1 MDSERQLARQ
11 SVPTRVILNRPV
23 PLRFPTFAPAAVLA
37 VLSVACGPS
46 GGAPADA
53 AAPVASPPA
62 VAAAPTAP
70 SCEPFS
76 ETAGPLPQVD
86 AKHLTLQYW
95 LEQLGHQYDLD
106 QVLLTPEQ
114 IGTLNAALDVP
125 REAYH
130 SQHDLLAPLDMAEL
144 TKEVGERREWARAK
158 LSAGEYVTAAG
169 APLSPA
175 LFAILDHE
183 PQLQIAEPE
192 LRVTLGDAQIHCA
205 PIAESFYSPS
215 LDLRLD
221 RNACSG
227 LRPQE
232 VVRVVAR
239 WPNGMQ
245 LVEAAYSFGWLRADV
260 PLSPPIPAAL
270 RQAFVR
276 GTSLQVHGGE
286 LLIGEGE
293 NTTRVAEG
301 STLPAAGKRRR
312 VHVATPRGFVLSSTE
327 QAKLL
332 RPTRRGLTRR
342 ALLSEA
348 WRFIGTP
355 YGLGDT
361 DGGRD
366 CSRLVLDVF
375 DSFDLRL
382 PRHSSWQAQA
392 GSFWIDIDGVPEA
405 DRPLLFDAAARKG
418 IVLLHF
424 PGHVMLYLGRNERGV
439 PMVLHALGEYAEPC
453 PSVAGQPGR
462 GERLVRVKNVTV
474 SDLELGRA
482 TSRTALLER
491 VQRITVI
498 GGTPGIELGGVAQL
512 RPVADAKIPADRHC
526 QDSEQSALYVMPE
539 QPNKQQ
545 PLRVVSVVSDDPG
558 PAALTLVDPD
568 GQRIR
573 PPVVRLGG
581 PPFGQVA
588 TVAAPK
594 PGRWK
599 AVLADG
605 QNVLSCQTI
614 TVRKRR
620 PELAEPDGGPIW
632 QPKYRWNIANENL
645 YALFVERLFDH
656 PIAEER
662 VWPSLHPLLRDGE
675 RNILFD
681 YRGLDEDNAIELAP
695 DCADLPYALRSYF
708 AWKMRLPFGYR
719 RCSRGRA
726 GKPPRCD
733 VPGARDNLMS
743 RFELRGK
750 GGQMQPRDDIEAFEL
765 FANTELRS
773 GVHSSSGRTL
783 PDDDLTDFYPVPLT
797 RESLRPGTV
806 FADPYGHFLVLS
818 DWVPQRADG
827 YGLLVAVDAQP
838 DGTVGQRRFWRG
850 SFLFDPNTK
859 SGGAGF
865 KAFRPRLFVEEPY
878 TLPLGA
884 EPEPR
889 PKGGAIEPISAGVLP
904 GPGGVAAVP
913 VPAPPGIDTAAA
925 TPAPVPPLAGAAG
938 ADPGSS
944 NVEVAEAPPLIERI
958 GFLEDV
964 ENKELR
970 RTRRYTPL
978 SLQQYKGSA
987 DDFYASVESLINPRP
1002 LEARVLLRAL
1012 VDALQESVQRRVLS
1026 VNNGEEWLAEHPGE
1040 VIEMP
1045 EADAIFLSTGPWED
1059 FSTPSRDLRL
1069 LIAIDTVMNFEKSV
1083 RMAPARFGLP
1093 PGDAAE
1099 LERKLLELKASLD
1112 AELRGRSFRY
1122 TRSDGSAQQLSLAD
1136 VVTRR
1141 VSFEVAYNP
1150 NDCSEVRW
1158 GAPPG
1163 SPEMASCQRRA
1174 PPDQQGK
1181 LDSYRHWFA
1190 TRKRPPQ

>member
-1 MDSERQLARQ
+1 M
-11 SVPTRVILNRPV
+11 
-23 PLRFPTFAPAAVLA
+23 PLRFSPFASAAVL
-37 VLSVACGPS
+37 VVFSVACGPS

-53 AAPVASPPA
+53 AAPVTSVPA
-62 VAAAPTAP
+62 AAAAPPGPT
-70 SCEPFS
+70 CEAFS
-76 ETAGPLPQVD
+76 QTKGPLPQVD
-86 AKHLTLQYW
+86 AKHLTLEYW
-95 LEQLGHQYDLD
+95 LERLGRHYDLD

-114 IGTLNAALDVP
+114 IGTLNAALEVP

-130 SQHDLLAPLDMAEL
+130 AQHDLLAPLDMAEL
-144 TKEVGERREWARAK
+144 TKEVGERRDWARAK
-158 LSAGEYVTAAG
+158 LSAGEYLAAGG
-169 APLSPA
+169 APLAPA
-175 LFAILDHE
+175 MLAILDHE
-183 PQLQIAEPE
+183 AQLPAAEPE
-192 LRVTLGDAQIHCA
+192 LRVTLADAQIHCA
-205 PIAESFYSPS
+205 PIPDSFYSPS

-245 LVEAAYSFGWLRADV
+245 LVEAAYSFGWLLADV
-260 PLSPPIPAAL
+260 PLSPPIPATL
-270 RQAFVR
+270 RQTFVR
-276 GTSLQVHGGE
+276 GASLQVHGGE
-286 LLIGEGE
+286 LVIGEGA
-293 NTTRVAEG
+293 NTTRVMEG
-301 STLPAAGKRRR
+301 STLPAAGKRGR
-312 VHVATPRGFVLSSTE
+312 VHVATPHGFVMSATE

-342 ALLSEA
+342 ALLAEA
-348 WRFIGTP
+348 WRFIGSP

-366 CSRLVLDVF
+366 CSRLVLDMF

-392 GSFWIDIDGVPEA
+392 GSFWIDIEGVPEA

-439 PMVLHALGEYAEPC
+439 PMVLHALGEYMEPC
-453 PSVAGQPGR
+453 PSAGGQPGR

-539 QPNKQQ
+539 QPNEQQ
-545 PLRVVSVVSDDPG
+545 PLRVVSVLNYDPG

-573 PPVVRLGG
+573 PQVVRLGG

-605 QNVLSCQTI
+605 QDVLSCQTI
-614 TVRKRR
+614 AVRKRR
-620 PELAEPDGGPIW
+620 PELAEPDEGPIW
-632 QPKYRWNIANENL
+632 QPKYRWNVANENL
-645 YALFVERLFDH
+645 YALFVERLFDY
-656 PIAEER
+656 PIEEER
-662 VWPSLHPLLRDGE
+662 VWPSLHPLLRDGD

-681 YRGLDEDNAIELAP
+681 YRGLDEDNAVELAP

-719 RCSRGRA
+719 RCTRGRA

-743 RFELRGK
+743 RLELRGK
-750 GGQMQPRDDIEAFEL
+750 GGQLQPRDDIDAFEL
-765 FANTELRS
+765 FVNTEMRS

-827 YGLLVAVDAQP
+827 YGLLIAVDAQP

-850 SFLFDPNTK
+850 SFLFDPETK

-878 TLPLGA
+878 RLPLGS

-889 PKGGAIEPISAGVLP
+889 TKGAAGEPAIALP
-904 GPGGVAAVP
+904 GASAVAAM
-913 VPAPPGIDTAAA
+913 PAPPAPAIGNVAA
-925 TPAPVPPLAGAAG
+925 TPAVAAPVAGTARAEPG
-938 ADPGSS
+938 A
-944 NVEVAEAPPLIERI
+944 EVAEAPPLIERI

-978 SLQQYKGSA
+978 SLQQYKGST

-1026 VNNGEEWLAEHPGE
+1026 VSNGEKWLAEHPGA

-1045 EADAIFLSTGPWED
+1045 EADAIFLSAGPWED

-1083 RMAPARFGLP
+1083 RAAPARFGLA
-1093 PGDAAE
+1093 PGDSAE
-1099 LERKLLELKASLD
+1099 LERRLRELNASLD
-1112 AELRGRSFRY
+1112 AELRARSFNY
-1122 TRSDGSAQQLSLAD
+1122 VRSDGSAQKLSLAD
-1136 VVTRR
+1136 VVARKAA
-1141 VSFEVAYNP
+1141 FEVAYNP

-1158 GAPPG
+1158 GAAPG
-1163 SPEMASCQRRA
+1163 SPEIAACQRRA
-1174 PPDQQGK
+1174 PPDQRGK
-1181 LDSYRHWFA
+1181 LESYRHWFA